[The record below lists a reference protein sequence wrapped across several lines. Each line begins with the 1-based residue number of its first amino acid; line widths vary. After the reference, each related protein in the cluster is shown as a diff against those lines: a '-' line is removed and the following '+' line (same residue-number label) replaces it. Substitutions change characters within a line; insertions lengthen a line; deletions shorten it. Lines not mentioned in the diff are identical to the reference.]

1 MGFILLF
8 IMSITPSRQRDVS
21 AVTADTTEYSTS
33 ENSGKKIPP
42 ELQLPEGSENATC
55 STSTPVGAEVGVST
69 ELRGTTQTEEKEGRQ
84 RGRYLIIFQD
94 AETATSVARP
104 VRGI

>member
-55 STSTPVGAEVGVST
+55 STSTSVVLLQIPKT
-69 ELRGTTQTEEKEGRQ
+69 FLKEHLWVDDDGQ
-84 RGRYLIIFQD
+84 LYLF
-94 AETATSVARP
+94 R
-104 VRGI
+104 